1 MIFSLSCFAKSSFAL
16 FVFDSILYLYN
27 LLPNSDAM
35 GDQTETAGS
44 PATVAALGNQSRWS
58 RDHPIWRRPC
68 ITYAPQLECQS
79 QLPRSSRLEWH
90 LQMTVTKEDTASP
103 LSEHSFGSMIRY
115 DSIRGRPGSSLAFQV
130 CIQLSRDQPIYH
142 DANLR
147 YQEALDCP
155 ARRPGANGPD
165 KMRITSP
172 FTAQL

>member
-1 MIFSLSCFAKSSFAL
+1 
-16 FVFDSILYLYN
+16 
-27 LLPNSDAM
+27 
-35 GDQTETAGS
+35 
-44 PATVAALGNQSRWS
+44 
-58 RDHPIWRRPC
+58 
-68 ITYAPQLECQS
+68 
-79 QLPRSSRLEWH
+79 
-90 LQMTVTKEDTASP
+90 MTVTKEDTASP

-172 FTAQL
+172 FTAQF